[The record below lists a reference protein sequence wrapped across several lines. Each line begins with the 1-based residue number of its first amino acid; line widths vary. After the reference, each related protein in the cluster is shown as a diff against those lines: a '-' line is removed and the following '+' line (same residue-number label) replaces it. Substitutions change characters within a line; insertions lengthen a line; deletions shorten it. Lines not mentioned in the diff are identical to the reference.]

1 MKRSQINPELVLM
14 GIDEFAN
21 KQDSIHLY
29 EMQVIDSLE
38 ILQNQLTAKTKKD
51 NKSLKAK
58 ERINEKIKNE
68 RFLFLGIGLLIG
80 AVLTF
85 LLPLR
90 RKSNST

>member
-1 MKRSQINPELVLM
+1 MWSKILINSL
-14 GIDEFAN
+14 FAN
-21 KQDSIHLY
+21 KQDSIHLH
-29 EMQVIDSLE
+29 EIQVIDSLE

-58 ERINEKIKNE
+58 ERIIAKNKNE

-85 LLPLR
+85 LLLRR

>member
-21 KQDSIHLY
+21 KQDSIHLHK
-29 EMQVIDSLE
+29 MQVIDSLE

-68 RFLFLGIGLLIG
+68 RLLFLGIGLLIG

-85 LLPLR
+85 LLL